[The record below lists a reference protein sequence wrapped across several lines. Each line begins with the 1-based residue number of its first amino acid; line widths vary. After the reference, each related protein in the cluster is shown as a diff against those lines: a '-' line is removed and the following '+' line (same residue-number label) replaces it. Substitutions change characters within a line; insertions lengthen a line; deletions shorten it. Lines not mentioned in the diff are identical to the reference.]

1 MDKINNTYEKFIAAI
16 LCVVSAI
23 GLALGISRLTKSD
36 HISVIGGA
44 DGPTA
49 IYFEPEKPTL
59 QGVIKFISSAA
70 LLVASVGT
78 LLLTLLKMLSKK
90 EAE

>member
-1 MDKINNTYEKFIAAI
+1 MDKIRNTYEKFVAAI
-16 LCVVSAI
+16 LCVVSVI
-23 GLALGISRLTKSD
+23 GLALGISRLTKGD
-36 HISVIGGA
+36 HISVIGSA

-49 IYFEPEKPTL
+49 IYFESDKPKL
-59 QGVIKFISSAA
+59 QSIIKLISSAA

-78 LLLTLLKMLSKK
+78 LLLSLVKTLSRK

>member
-1 MDKINNTYEKFIAAI
+1 MDKINNTYKKFVAAI
-16 LCVVSAI
+16 LCVVSVV
-23 GLALGISRLTKSD
+23 GLALGISTLTKED
-36 HISVIGGA
+36 NIAVIGGA

-49 IYFEPEKPTL
+49 IYFESEKPTL
-59 QGVIKFISSAA
+59 QGVIKLISSAA

-78 LLLTLLKMLSKK
+78 VLLTLLKMLSKK